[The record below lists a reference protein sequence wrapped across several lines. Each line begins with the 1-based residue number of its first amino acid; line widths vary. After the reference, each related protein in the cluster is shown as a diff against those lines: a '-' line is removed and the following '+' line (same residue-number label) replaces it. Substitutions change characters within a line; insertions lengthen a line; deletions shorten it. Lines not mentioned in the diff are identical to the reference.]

1 MPQLAHPEPVIR
13 ETRRVFSLLA
23 GPPAGQEAV
32 KPESKLERCH
42 VATDDANALTYST
55 YLSRGLPPLS
65 PCSSRLVDFCS
76 LTGHHAPPDCRPG
89 RASIDVQRAITV
101 PGIYEAIPD
110 KPWNYSIRPR
120 CITSTMDRW
129 FMTFPGV
136 RVRRWSVQLQQLFQL
151 RWDIVQ
157 IWRDWL
163 AKVNR
168 FGVFRFMGCEGGNI
182 R

>member
-1 MPQLAHPEPVIR
+1 
-13 ETRRVFSLLA
+13 
-23 GPPAGQEAV
+23 
-32 KPESKLERCH
+32 
-42 VATDDANALTYST
+42 
-55 YLSRGLPPLS
+55 
-65 PCSSRLVDFCS
+65 
-76 LTGHHAPPDCRPG
+76 
-89 RASIDVQRAITV
+89 
-101 PGIYEAIPD
+101 
-110 KPWNYSIRPR
+110 
-120 CITSTMDRW
+120 
-129 FMTFPGV
+129 MTFPGV